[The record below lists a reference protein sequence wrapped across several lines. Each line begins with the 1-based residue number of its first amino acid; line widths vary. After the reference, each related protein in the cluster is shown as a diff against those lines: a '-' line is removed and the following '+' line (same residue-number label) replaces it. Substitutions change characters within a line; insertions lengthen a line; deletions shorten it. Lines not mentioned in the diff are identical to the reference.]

1 MLRLIIFARVD
12 ATVAAVVDVAAGVVV
27 AAVAVVVVEVAVV
40 VVVVDVASEQSTLEA
55 KIIPTL
61 PPL

>member
-1 MLRLIIFARVD
+1 MLRLIIFARVA
-12 ATVAAVVDVAAGVVV
+12 ATVVVDVAAVVAVVVV
-27 AAVAVVVVEVAVV
+27 AAVAVVEVAVV
-40 VVVVDVASEQSTLEA
+40 GVVVDVASEQSTLEA

>member
-1 MLRLIIFARVD
+1 MLRLIIFACVD
-12 ATVAAVVDVAAGVVV
+12 ATVVDVAAVVVVVVV
-27 AAVAVVVVEVAVV
+27 AAVVVVVVAVV
-40 VVVVDVASEQSTLEA
+40 GVVVDVASEQSTLEA

>member
-12 ATVAAVVDVAAGVVV
+12 ATVAAVVDVAAVAVVV
-27 AAVAVVVVEVAVV
+27 AAVVVVAVV
-40 VVVVDVASEQSTLEA
+40 GVVVDVASEQSTLEA